1 MSRQRF
7 SSAAK
12 AAFEK
17 QGGLFSPH
25 PSTHLLPGRQ
35 GKSKQVVS
43 CLSLMWLGSQRP
55 LKGQLVAAQ
64 TPFCEQPEASGP
76 GSFAWYKRRRA
87 WTQWVYREEA
97 PSQVAFCRMHSC
109 WRRGLFM
116 HQAVCWE
123 MDQRGW
129 SSKFT
134 AQNTCSALRMQ
145 RELAATPTGPPIY
158 TSFLQSTAC
167 PGAAF
172 CCNCSKGLWER
183 DTVSLRKTKR
193 KVWILAQH
201 HPWNNAPGFSNGK
214 QGQ

>member
-76 GSFAWYKRRRA
+76 GSFAWYKRDAGPGLSGYIGRKHPARWLSA
-87 WTQWVYREEA
+87 ECTPAEGGDCLCTKQYAERWTSVDE
-97 PSQVAFCRMHSC
+97 V
-109 WRRGLFM
+109 
-116 HQAVCWE
+116 V
-123 MDQRGW
+123 
-129 SSKFT
+129 SSLLRT
-134 AQNTCSALRMQ
+134 HAQ
-145 RELAATPTGPPIY
+145 P
-158 TSFLQSTAC
+158 
-167 PGAAF
+167 
-172 CCNCSKGLWER
+172 
-183 DTVSLRKTKR
+183 
-193 KVWILAQH
+193 
-201 HPWNNAPGFSNGK
+201 
-214 QGQ
+214 